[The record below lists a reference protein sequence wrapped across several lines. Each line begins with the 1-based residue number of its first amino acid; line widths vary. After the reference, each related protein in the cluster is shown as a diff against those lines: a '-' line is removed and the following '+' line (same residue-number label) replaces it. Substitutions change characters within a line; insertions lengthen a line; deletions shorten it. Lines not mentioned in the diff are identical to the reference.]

1 VLPPGKRIGAME
13 LWMGNPAKLVRVL
26 TEEQR
31 AGFDR
36 TAKNYVQLAG
46 RHRVS
51 LAGG

>member
-1 VLPPGKRIGAME
+1 
-13 LWMGNPAKLVRVL
+13 VL

-46 RHRVS
+46 RHKLS
-51 LAGG
+51 LSPDPV

>member
-1 VLPPGKRIGAME
+1 ME

-36 TAKNYVQLAG
+36 TAKNYVQLSG
-46 RHRVS
+46 RHKLS